1 MNKKDLC
8 KSFQFISFYLLSTLT
23 FTPQKNKKAKG
34 KLSDHSAF
42 ISAQSDDE
50 INLED
55 SVEGTG
61 IANEEETN
69 KE

>member
-1 MNKKDLC
+1 MQK
-8 KSFQFISFYLLSTLT
+8 LSVYFFLS
-23 FTPQKNKKAKG
+23 PLNSNIHSPKNKKAKG
-34 KLSDHSAF
+34 KLSDHSAY

>member
-8 KSFQFISFYLLSTLT
+8 KSFQFISFYIHS
-23 FTPQKNKKAKG
+23 PKNKKAKG